1 MIDVIQKI
9 HTSPNDPHSLFAEV
23 TVESIA
29 NNAILIGHN
38 FNDSRT
44 VVWPED
50 VDNLCIALQM
60 LKNKYLS

>member
-9 HTSPNDPHSLFAEV
+9 HVDECDPHSLFAEV
-23 TVESIA
+23 TIDSIA

-38 FNDSRT
+38 FTNSRT
-44 VVWPED
+44 VVYPED

>member
-9 HTSPNDPHSLFAEV
+9 HTSENDPHSLFAEV

-38 FNDSRT
+38 FTDSRT
-44 VVWPED
+44 VCYKED
-50 VDNLCIALQM
+50 VDNLIEALQL
-60 LKNKYLS
+60 LKNKYL